1 MGSTALGTASGAPC
15 RRRQRFAQ
23 RQTRISHCE
32 RPTENRIRTPAAK
45 CQNFVILAFT
55 TREIAHLPTG
65 THDPEP
71 PLRSESDQT
80 GQVAV
85 LPLLAISRSSTA
97 PVQRPVLDEQRSPGC
112 PLPASISGEPDS
124 YFLAPC
130 RVQHNEIHVA
140 LRRQGISSCSW
151 SVWRADSPDVD
162 DGLQHVDHRGH
173 DAFSGAAAANIDI
186 AVVRVVDIVSFGLVP
201 CG

>member
-32 RPTENRIRTPAAK
+32 RPTENRIRTSAAK
-45 CQNFVILAFT
+45 CQNSVILAFT

-71 PLRSESDQT
+71 PLWSESDQT

-85 LPLLAISRSSTA
+85 LPLLANRDRSAFRNLHRLDPRQRKFDALTSGSRSRRHEPVSSAQSNIEELVA
-97 PVQRPVLDEQRSPGC
+97 PTRVR
-112 PLPASISGEPDS
+112 
-124 YFLAPC
+124 LAPSF
-130 RVQHNEIHVA
+130 RHSATDLAVSPPQSPVP
-140 LRRQGISSCSW
+140 SS
-151 SVWRADSPDVD
+151 AT
-162 DGLQHVDHRGH
+162 
-173 DAFSGAAAANIDI
+173 
-186 AVVRVVDIVSFGLVP
+186 
-201 CG
+201 